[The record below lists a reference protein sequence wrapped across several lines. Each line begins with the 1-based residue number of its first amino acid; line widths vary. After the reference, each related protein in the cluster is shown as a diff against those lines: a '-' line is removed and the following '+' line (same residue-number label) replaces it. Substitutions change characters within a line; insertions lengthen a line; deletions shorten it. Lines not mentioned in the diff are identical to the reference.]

1 MQLCPR
7 PKGGPLNWWGE
18 GDDLVLSGN
27 PDATI
32 EALDGKRPGARAPD
46 PQRFDPPRRPV
57 PALFVAFADAEAS
70 PAVLETLKSFIKI
83 DLKGVKRF
91 DYRWGLDGERAPRRV
106 SHRLAEAANRSVD
119 DLRSTHVRR
128 QELPAPAAGRVQ
140 FHDRRGRPGPIY
152 GQIEALLAAASPN
165 VAPTFRA
172 MESAVKD
179 ATGLRLREDVLAK
192 LGTRMTFYTSPVKK
206 GLSFGLPAVGVQV
219 PKGALLLEMKDAEG
233 VGKMLDVLLPMAN
246 KEMAKR
252 MASFFPPPAECGGR

>member
-1 MQLCPR
+1 MIR
-7 PKGGPLNWWGE
+7 PDGPFL
-18 GDDLVLSGN
+18 
-27 PDATI
+27 P
-32 EALDGKRPGARAPD
+32 
-46 PQRFDPPRRPV
+46 
-57 PALFVAFADAEAS
+57 LFVAFADAEAS

-91 DYRWGLDGERAPRRV
+91 DYRWGLDGDALRDEFRIVSPSPRTGVLTIFDQPTFDARSFPPLPPGV
-106 SHRLAEAANRSVD
+106 SNFTIIAVD
-119 DLRSTHVRR
+119 
-128 QELPAPAAGRVQ
+128 PGR
-140 FHDRRGRPGPIY
+140 FY
-152 GQIEALLAAASPN
+152 GQIEALLTAASPN

-252 MASFFPPPAECGGR
+252 MASFFPPPAQNAGDAKKAAPAATLEFKVTGEKPKTWSLILPNQWAALTNLPRRSRSARIT